1 MAKVSLRWQTS
12 HEAQK
17 PSLAGLFA
25 GIQYAF
31 ALENQKMTEKLPANP
46 QSEAEIS
53 CVDTN

>member
-25 GIQYAF
+25 GIKYAF
-31 ALENQKMTEKLPANP
+31 ALENQIMAEKLPANP
-46 QSEAEIS
+46 QSEAEMS
-53 CVDTN
+53 